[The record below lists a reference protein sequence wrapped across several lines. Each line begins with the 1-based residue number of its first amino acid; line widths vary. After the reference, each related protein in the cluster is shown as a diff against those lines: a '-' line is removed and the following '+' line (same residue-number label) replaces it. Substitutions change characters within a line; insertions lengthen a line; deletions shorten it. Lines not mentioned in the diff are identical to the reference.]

1 MVGQGGIDL
10 YYSWWTITFTVV
22 TVICILLF
30 FGYYRKASLPAEG
43 TTEWITRKLE
53 RRRLSFHHHRYR
65 MEKRDLIPVLAIAVA
80 GALLNYLA
88 LGDTSAPQTF
98 YRFTPES
105 PSLVIQMD
113 EPENIGRVLY
123 YTGLWTG
130 EYTLEFSADGRSWT
144 AQVGGQEESAAM
156 DQPHADLFKWR
167 IANLYRDMNG
177 VRFLRITA
185 DHQPMELGELALYD
199 VTGAQIPAS
208 RLRCPEGSALFDEQ
222 ELAPETPGYMNSM
235 YFDEIYHGRTAYE
248 HIHNIEPYEISH
260 PPLGKLIITI
270 GIQLFG
276 MTPFGWRFMGA
287 TFGWVML
294 VVLYIFLKNM
304 FGKTVVATCG
314 SCLFLFDFMRF
325 TQTRIATIDTYGV
338 FFIMLAYFFMY
349 RYITQPPE
357 TRFGKTVV
365 PLMLSGLSFGVG
377 CACKWI
383 VIYAGAGLALLYVI
397 HQVLRWRFY
406 RDSDRYGYAKYL
418 IATLAVSV
426 AFFVAVPAVIYCL
439 SYIPYGLARGM
450 TVSGGMLT
458 DPRYYGIILDN
469 QKYMFSYHAGLEAT
483 HPYSSTWWEW
493 LLDLKPILYFRN
505 YPGDGRKS
513 LFAAFGNPV
522 VWWGGLLAM
531 VAMAVRAVK
540 YRDGRALFI
549 LIGYLAQ
556 LIPWVIISR
565 IVFIYHYFPCVL
577 FMVMALS
584 HVFNTLWERRRGRY
598 KLAVIGYTAAS
609 ALLFAL
615 FYPVISGVPVPD
627 QFAKLVLRW
636 IPPTW
641 PF

>member
-1 MVGQGGIDL
+1 M

-30 FGYYRKASLPAEG
+30 FVYYRKASLPAAG

-53 RRRLSFHHHRYR
+53 KHRLSFHHHRYR
-65 MEKRDLIPVLAIAVA
+65 LEKRDIIPILAIAVA
-80 GALLNYLA
+80 GAVLNYLV
-88 LGDTSAPQTF
+88 LGDTTAPQSF
-98 YRFTPES
+98 FRFTAEM
-105 PSLVIQMD
+105 PSVTIELE
-113 EPENIGRVLY
+113 EPQEIGEFRY
-123 YTGLWTG
+123 YTALWTG
-130 EYTLEFSADGRSWT
+130 EYKLEFSSDGVNWLEQTGEGEDEPSM
-144 AQVGGQEESAAM
+144 GQG
-156 DQPHADLFKWR
+156 HADLYKWR
-167 IANLYRDMNG
+167 VAALSDGHKN
-177 VRFLRITA
+177 VRYIRITSSE
-185 DHQPMELGELALYD
+185 QPMELGELALYD
-199 VTGAQIPAS
+199 ASGAMIPAS
-208 RLRCPEGSALFDEQ
+208 RIISPDCRELFDEQ
-222 ELAPETPGYMNSM
+222 ELVPETPGYMNSM

-248 HIHNIEPYEISH
+248 HIHNVKPYEISH
-260 PPLGKLIITI
+260 PPLGKIIISI

-276 MTPFGWRFMGA
+276 MTAFGWRFMGA
-287 TFGWVML
+287 TFGWLML

-357 TRFGKTVV
+357 TRLGKTLP
-365 PLMLSGLSFGVG
+365 PLFLSGLFFGVG

-383 VIYAGAGLALLYVI
+383 VIYAGAGLAILYVI
-397 HQVLRWRFY
+397 HQVLKWRY
-406 RDSDRYGYAKYL
+406 YSSGDRYGYAGYL
-418 IATLAVSV
+418 VGTLAASV
-426 AFFVAVPAVIYCL
+426 VCFIFIPAVIYYL
-439 SYIPYGLARGM
+439 SYIPYGLAEGM

-458 DPRYYGIILDN
+458 DPRYMKIIMEN
-469 QKYMFSYHAGLEAT
+469 QKFMFTYHAGLEAT
-483 HPYSSTWWEW
+483 HPYSSVWWEW
-493 LLDLKPILYFRN
+493 ILDLKPILYFRSYLEN
-505 YPGDGRKS
+505 GQKS

-531 VAMAVRAVK
+531 IAMAVRAVK

-549 LIGYLAQ
+549 LIGYLIQ
-556 LIPWVIISR
+556 LIPWIIISR

-584 HVFNTLWERRRGRY
+584 HVFNTIWERRRGRY

-615 FYPVISGVPVPD
+615 FYPVLTGVPVSD
-627 QFAKLVLRW
+627 TFARYVLRW
-636 IPPTW
+636 IPPIW